1 MPINTETNHHGRH
14 QSATK
19 SPSKQEP
26 IIVTDANPKP
36 LDVLAS
42 AYGSCLLKT
51 IGYAA
56 RKKQFEVTG
65 ARSEIMYEMNE
76 DNSGI
81 GAMNIKIFFGKNY
94 TDEQKQVIEQAAKK
108 LCHVG
113 NSLNPTIFR
122 MYEFNYNSN

>member
-1 MPINTETNHHGRH
+1 MSIKTETNYQGK
-14 QSATK
+14 SGSTTK
-19 SPSKQEP
+19 SLLKQGP

-36 LDVLAS
+36 LEVLAS

-51 IGYAA
+51 IDYVA

-65 ARSEIMYEMNE
+65 ARSEITYEMNE
-76 DNSGI
+76 DKSGI
-81 GAMNIKIFFGKNY
+81 GAMNIKIFFDKNY

-113 NSLNPTIFR
+113 NSLDPTIFR
-122 MYEFNYNSN
+122 LYEFNYNSN